1 MLPTIRVALEFKGL
15 TATPVTTIYIKHI
28 NRRKHMQRL
37 CRLCLR
43 IRTIIFFPAY
53 HIWQQM
59 YIVVIF
65 PTAADSAENP
75 GQVRRHTT
83 TTPICGLSDLADS
96 HRRGGG
102 CWAYRRGGGSF
113 ILQLSRVLPTS
124 VTNCVTLRK
133 LMSHVCA
140 SSKCLEH
147 HWPPSVTLKHLNL
160 QQLPSQAVAHFLW
173 FIEAGCRVTKDT
185 WFKV

>member
-1 MLPTIRVALEFKGL
+1 MTQISNVAHNQGSFRIQRFNCNTCYNNLHKVH
-15 TATPVTTIYIKHI
+15 T

-43 IRTIIFFPAY
+43 IRTILFFPAH
-53 HIWQQM
+53 HIWRQM

-65 PTAADSAENP
+65 STAADSAENP

-96 HRRGGG
+96 HRG
-102 CWAYRRGGGSF
+102 
-113 ILQLSRVLPTS
+113 LPTS

-147 HWPPSVTLKHLNL
+147 
-160 QQLPSQAVAHFLW
+160 
-173 FIEAGCRVTKDT
+173 R
-185 WFKV
+185 